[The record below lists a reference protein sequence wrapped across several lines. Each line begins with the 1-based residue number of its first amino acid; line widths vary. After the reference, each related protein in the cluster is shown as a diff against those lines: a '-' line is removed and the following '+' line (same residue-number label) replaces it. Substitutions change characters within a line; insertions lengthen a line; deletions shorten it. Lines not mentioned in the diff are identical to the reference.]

1 MTRAAAVKQAD
12 IKRTVKAAQAAGVA
26 PVVIEYPGGG
36 KLRIDVKPEGKPER
50 KKVKL

>member
-12 IKRTVKAAQAAGVA
+12 IRRAVEAARKAGVA
-26 PVVIEYPGGG
+26 SVVIEYPGGG